1 LSGEERFI
9 NLLKKLGMENELM
22 VEIKQLPEYLQEE
35 VKDFVHFLSSKL
47 TKEPFK
53 KPTIQKGR
61 KAGFLKG
68 TFNMPAN
75 FDEPLEDF
83 KEYM

>member
-1 LSGEERFI
+1 
-9 NLLKKLGMENELM
+9 MENELM
-22 VEIKQLPEYLQEE
+22 VEIKQLPEYLQEA

-47 TKEPFK
+47 NNGPPK
-53 KPTIQKGR
+53 KVTMQKVR

-68 TFNMPAN
+68 TFNMAKN
-75 FDEPLEDF
+75 FDEPLDDF